1 MVKLRSRKLNL
12 FKEAIATLGVPGS
25 IAVVLLILFAV
36 LQLVGEIVSAFGKAA
51 PAFMTI
57 RKVLCARKKRIED
70 QDKTL
75 KNVGTLLEHV
85 HAHYNDDNIA
95 KRDEWMGWVTSRA
108 EVYDRTIIDYK
119 NLIDKLTDALNKNT
133 KMTEQMFVETSRDR
147 IIDFASKIS
156 NPVCYV
162 SREEFHRIFK
172 IYQKYEDF
180 LQSHDMTNGEVEV
193 NYQLIQDNYRE
204 RTISHTFLEDQ
215 RRQ

>member
-1 MVKLRSRKLNL
+1 MTVV
-12 FKEAIATLGVPGS
+12 KEAIVTLGIPGS

-36 LQLVGEIVSAFGKAA
+36 LQLIGEFIEAYGKAA
-51 PAFMTI
+51 PAFMKV
-57 RKVLCARKKRIED
+57 RKVLRARKTRLEE

-75 KNVGTLLEHV
+75 KNVGKLLEHV
-85 HAHYNDDNIA
+85 HKHYDEDNIA
-95 KRDEWMGWVTSRA
+95 KRNEWMNWVDSRA

-119 NLIDKLTDALNKNT
+119 ELIDKLTDALNNNT

-172 IYQKYEDF
+172 VYQKYEDF
-180 LQSHDMTNGEVEV
+180 LESHGMTNGEIEV
-193 NYQLIQDNYRE
+193 NYQLIQENYRE
-204 RTISHTFLEDQ
+204 RTINHTFIEDL
-215 RRQ
+215 RQSSANQ